1 MTGPDRFAHLH
12 APTPRRRADDRPRL
26 SLGERGALLILLA
39 ALIFAAWVLIDAWT
53 RATAIDRRIA
63 ELRDAPL
70 PAASAGARAAG
81 TQGGAP

>member
-26 SLGERGALLILLA
+26 SIGERLA
-39 ALIFAAWVLIDAWT
+39 ALLLLGALAFTAWMLVDAWT

-63 ELRDAPL
+63 ELRAATL
-70 PAASAGARAAG
+70 PAASAVAGAAAA
-81 TQGGAP
+81 QGGAP